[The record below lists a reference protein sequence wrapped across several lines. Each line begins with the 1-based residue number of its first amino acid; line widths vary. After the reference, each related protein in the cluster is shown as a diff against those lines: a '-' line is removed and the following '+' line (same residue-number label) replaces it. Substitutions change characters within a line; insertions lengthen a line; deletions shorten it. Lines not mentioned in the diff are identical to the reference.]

1 MSDLTKNKKLERP
14 AIAAQLWSVAQH
26 GGAWAAAAG
35 GKGGELPV
43 APVGRE
49 AEAFGDHAMFV
60 ASHTLALLQADRCT
74 SAPSAPSTSYLL
86 VTVSKWVMPDLA
98 PHY

>member
-1 MSDLTKNKKLERP
+1 MLSLSDLTKNKKLERS

-35 GKGGELPV
+35 DKGGELPV

-60 ASHTLALLQADRCT
+60 AAHTLALLQADRCT
-74 SAPSAPSTSYLL
+74 SAPFVCAPSKSYWG
-86 VTVSKWVMPDLA
+86 SSQ
-98 PHY
+98 